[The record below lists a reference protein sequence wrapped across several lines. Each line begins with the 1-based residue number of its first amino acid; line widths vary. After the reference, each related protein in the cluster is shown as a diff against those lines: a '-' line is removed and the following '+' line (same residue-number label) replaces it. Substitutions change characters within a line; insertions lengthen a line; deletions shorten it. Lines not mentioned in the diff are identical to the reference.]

1 MRCTPVRYTP
11 IRCMPMRYTP
21 MRYTPMRYPPMRY
34 MHMRYTPMPPRS
46 SVVPALPD
54 DPEAR
59 IVWAMRHRE
68 RFKGYWGKDCGFVN
82 KAVAVR

>member
-1 MRCTPVRYTP
+1 MRRTSVRYTP
-11 IRCMPMRYTP
+11 MRCMPMRYTH
-21 MRYTPMRYPPMRY
+21 MRYPPMRY
-34 MHMRYTPMPPRS
+34 MHMRYTPIRCTPMPPRS